1 MKVVI
6 QDLLRTIF
14 RYINIFFI
22 VGLTLFNLDCHADP
36 IPDENVISR
45 SSQSQVYNIIEYKNK
60 KNGLVVL
67 QQITTVYVNQEPG
80 KLFGKQMINVA
91 LQISFHSGS
100 DDLSHYFNKYFLYD
114 TEADKSNFAREMKI
128 SILQDDPSN
137 VRIKFDT
144 EGNAKLLVFTKV
156 TSNPKQEMSYFIQS
170 VSAKLNK
177 EEKEKYKID
186 IFEPSGY
193 QLQNDN
199 NHRESLF
206 TMGWRRAKVVLPT
219 LQNGASVPT
228 QMGDFH
234 YVVSGLQF
242 TEVRNLK
249 LSNVEKKSYMLM
261 REPLKYK
268 EGAALQFD
276 LRDGKLKVVSAMVG
290 SNEQLKPHSV
300 LIKLAPVI
308 QACEKVY

>member
-1 MKVVI
+1 MKTLKL
-6 QDLLRTIF
+6 DIF
-14 RYINIFFI
+14 KTFFKNVNIYTSVFI
-22 VGLTLFNLDCHADP
+22 FLFSILSKADS
-36 IPDENVISR
+36 IPDENIISR
-45 SSQSQVYNIIEYKNK
+45 SSQSQAYNMVEYKSK

-67 QQITTVYVNQEPG
+67 QQITTVYVNQVPG
-80 KLFGKQMINVA
+80 KFFGKQMINVA
-91 LQISFHSGS
+91 LQISFHNGNE
-100 DDLSHYFNKYFLYD
+100 DLSHYFNKSYLYD
-114 TEADKSNFAREMKI
+114 TETDKSNFAREMKI
-128 SILQDDPSN
+128 SILQDDPSH
-137 VRIKFDT
+137 VRVKFDRD
-144 EGNAKLLVFTKV
+144 GNAKLLVFNKV

-170 VSAKLNK
+170 VSAKLGK
-177 EEKEKYKID
+177 EEKEKYKIE

-199 NHRESLF
+199 KHRESLF

-242 TEVRNLK
+242 SEVRNLK

-276 LRDGKLKVVSAMVG
+276 LHEGKLKVVSAMVG
-290 SNEQLKPHSV
+290 SIEQLKPPSV
-300 LIKLAPVI
+300 LIKLVPVI